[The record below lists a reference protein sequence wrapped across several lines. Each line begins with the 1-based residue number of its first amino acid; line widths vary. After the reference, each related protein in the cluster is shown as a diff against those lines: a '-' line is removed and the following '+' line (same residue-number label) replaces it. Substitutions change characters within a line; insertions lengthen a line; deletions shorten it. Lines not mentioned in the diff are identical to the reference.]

1 METRTG
7 QRIAANRAW
16 RVESALKPLLRARG
30 FESLDQL
37 VAALVGGED
46 RGLADET
53 VEALLNHESS
63 FFRDPSVIQ
72 QVGTLMRD
80 QQSAQQG
87 RRLRIWSAGCS
98 TGQEPLSLAMLL
110 AEQNPLR
117 EFPDIVATDVSAAVI
132 ARAKAGRF
140 TQFEIQ
146 RGLPVRSMVRWFEP
160 VGKDWVASPDLLA
173 RVQFRRHN
181 LAQDAAPPGLFDLI
195 LCRNVLLYLSP
206 AIRSAVLAKLAAAL
220 RPDGRLVL
228 GASETVIGR
237 TEALVPCHAYRG
249 FYHRADKLAAAPAP
263 AAMAAMR

>member
-1 METRTG
+1 MEARTG

-30 FESLDQL
+30 FESLDEL
-37 VAALVGGED
+37 VTALVGD
-46 RGLADET
+46 AHRTLADET
-53 VEALLNHESS
+53 VEAMLNHESS
-63 FFRDPSVIQ
+63 FFRDPAVIQ
-72 QVGTLMRD
+72 QVGKLVHD
-80 QQSAQQG
+80 QQASAPG

-110 AEQNPLR
+110 TEQNVPG
-117 EFPDIVATDVSAAVI
+117 EFPDIVATDVSAGVI
-132 ARAKAGRF
+132 ARARAGRF

-160 VGKDWVASPDLLA
+160 AGKDWVASPHLLA

-181 LAQDAAPPGLFDLI
+181 LAQDVAPPGLFDVI

-206 AIRSAVLAKLAAAL
+206 AMRSAVLAKLAAAL

-228 GASETVIGR
+228 GASETVIGQ
-237 TEALVPCHAYRG
+237 TDALVPCRAYRG
-249 FYHRADKLAAAPAP
+249 FYHRNDKMAASPAP
-263 AAMAAMR
+263 ATAVALR